1 MNRVFLLL
9 GGNLGNKSAIFKEA
23 QNILQKKLG
32 KIVKKS
38 SIYETEP
45 WGFKA
50 KDNFWNQALILETSL
65 SPKNVLKITKET
77 ETELGRIREEKRYT
91 SRTIDIDVLFWGNLI
106 IDEPN
111 LEIPH
116 PRMINRRFVL
126 IPLSEIA
133 PEMIHPVFKKTIT
146 ELLDECT
153 DTLEV
158 EKIKVESTLK
168 STNDLKLY
176 NCPFIYQLNTKS

>member
-1 MNRVFLLL
+1 MSRLFLLL
-9 GGNLGNKSAIFKEA
+9 GGNIGNKSAIFKEA
-23 QNILQKKLG
+23 KNKLQEKLG

-50 KDNFWNQALILETSL
+50 KDNFWNQSLIIETLL
-65 SPKNVLKITKET
+65 SPKEVLKITKET
-77 ETELGRIREEKRYT
+77 ETELGRIRGEKRYT
-91 SRTIDIDVLFWGNLI
+91 SRTIDIDILFYGNLI
-106 IDEPN
+106 INEPN

-126 IPLSEIA
+126 VPLSEITSD
-133 PEMIHPVFKKTIT
+133 MIHPVFKKTIK
-146 ELLDECT
+146 ELLEECT

-158 EKIKVESTLK
+158 NKIK
-168 STNDLKLY
+168 D
-176 NCPFIYQLNTKS
+176 ID

>member
-1 MNRVFLLL
+1 MSRLFLLL
-9 GGNLGNKSAIFKEA
+9 GGNIGNKSAIFKEA
-23 QNILQKKLG
+23 KNKLHEKLG

-50 KDNFWNQALILETSL
+50 KDNFWNQSLIIETLL
-65 SPKNVLKITKET
+65 SPKEVLKITKET
-77 ETELGRIREEKRYT
+77 ETELGRIRGEKRYT
-91 SRTIDIDVLFWGNLI
+91 SRTIDIDILFYGNLI
-106 IDEPN
+106 INEPN

-126 IPLSEIA
+126 VPLSEITSD
-133 PEMIHPVFKKTIT
+133 MIHPVFKKTIK
-146 ELLDECT
+146 ELLEECT

-158 EKIKVESTLK
+158 NKIK
-168 STNDLKLY
+168 D
-176 NCPFIYQLNTKS
+176 ID

>member
-50 KDNFWNQALILETSL
+50 KDNFWNQALIIETSL
-65 SPKNVLKITKET
+65 SPKNVLKITKDT
-77 ETELGRIREEKRYT
+77 ETELGRIRGEKRYT
-91 SRTIDIDVLFWGNLI
+91 SRTIDIDILFLGNVI

-126 IPLSEIA
+126 VPLSEIA
-133 PEMIHPVFKKTIT
+133 PDMIHPAFKKSIT

-158 EKIKVESTLK
+158 KRITANLHLQ
-168 STNDLKLY
+168 N
-176 NCPFIYQLNTKS
+176 